1 MVGIII
7 VQNFSI
13 SALRAAAAAFKQE
26 ELRRQQHHNTS
37 RKRRKETGEHGGKLK
52 KLKVTYNLWTH
63 FDAFLSAGYLV
74 LFLFFLNWS
83 ILWQELP
90 GSPSSYDGSH
100 HIKGVQYPFNVN
112 EKVVIKVCDKLFVLR
127 NP

>member
-37 RKRRKETGEHGGKLK
+37 RKRRKETGEHGEKLK

-63 FDAFLSAGYLV
+63 FDAFLSAGYLL
-74 LFLFFLNWS
+74 LFLFFS
-83 ILWQELP
+83 IDLF
-90 GSPSSYDGSH
+90 YD
-100 HIKGVQYPFNVN
+100 
-112 EKVVIKVCDKLFVLR
+112 R
-127 NP
+127 NFLVRHLVMMDRTILKECNIHLM